1 MNVANVICG
10 GLLHMNKKNQYADSV
25 KETLILTLAVAI
37 IAAAVYFFLV
47 QPRFCQQYPLVLESF
62 CQTLYHFH
70 CQQSL

>member
-47 QPRFCQQYPLVLESF
+47 QATLLSAVSLVLESF
-62 CQTLYHFH
+62 CQTLYRFH

>member
-10 GLLHMNKKNQYADSV
+10 GLLHMNKKNQYTDSV

-37 IAAAVYFFLV
+37 IAAAVYLYQATLLSAV
-47 QPRFCQQYPLVLESF
+47 SLVLESF
-62 CQTLYHFH
+62 CQTLYRFH

>member
-37 IAAAVYFFLV
+37 IAAAVYLFIV
-47 QPRFCQQYPLVLESF
+47 QRHASLRSIYVLGII
-62 CQTLYHFH
+62 L
-70 CQQSL
+70 

>member
-10 GLLHMNKKNQYADSV
+10 GLLHMNKKNQYTDSV

-47 QPRFCQQYPLVLESF
+47 PSHASVLESF
-62 CQTLYHFH
+62 CQTLYRFH